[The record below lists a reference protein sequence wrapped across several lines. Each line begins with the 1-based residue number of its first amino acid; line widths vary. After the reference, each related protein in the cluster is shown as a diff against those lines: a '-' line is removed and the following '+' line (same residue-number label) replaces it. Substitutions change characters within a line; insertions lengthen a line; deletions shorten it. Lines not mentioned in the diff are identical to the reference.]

1 LAHFTPI
8 VEAASHGKERS
19 RNRMDIFSRT
29 HPQLIGYLSEFRD
42 NALKRGVP
50 AAEVERWID
59 VAARPCAELSLGG
72 DGPVVG
78 HFGGPLLL
86 PPDLPDPRY
95 PFLASLDCAALP
107 AGATDLPLPGD
118 GRLLL
123 FAHADDPY
131 GSGGGGRAIYIPAD
145 ASVEEREVE
154 YKATHFNDAQ
164 SDANARKI
172 VEQYPQGD
180 MHLAFNFSL
189 PPYGS
194 PDIPDYFCN
203 TLFREHPYAQ
213 ELSAEW
219 HAIQWR
225 SPGGM
230 LRLGGYAW
238 DDGHGGADFTQEQS
252 TGKEGNEW
260 VLLADWYTHITS
272 VILSFR
278 VSRGCDLR
286 RPVVDSVADGTLA
299 A

>member
-1 LAHFTPI
+1 
-8 VEAASHGKERS
+8 
-19 RNRMDIFSRT
+19 MDMFSRT

-42 NALKRGVP
+42 NARKKGVP
-50 AAEVERWID
+50 AADVERWID
-59 VAARPCAELSLGG
+59 VAARPCAELSPGG

-78 HFGGPLLL
+78 YFGGPLLL
-86 PPDLPDPRY
+86 PPDMPDPRY
-95 PFLASLDCAALP
+95 PFFASLDCAALP

-123 FAHADDPY
+123 FAFAYDPY
-131 GSGGGGRAIYIPAD
+131 GNGGGGQAMYIPAG
-145 ASVEEREVE
+145 ASVEERTVR
-154 YKATHFNDAQ
+154 YQSTHLTESHAED
-164 SDANARKI
+164 ARKI

-180 MHLAFNFSL
+180 MHLTFNFSL
-189 PPYGS
+189 PPYAS

-225 SPGGM
+225 SLHGM

-238 DDGHGGADFTQEQS
+238 DDGAGGAQFTRERS

-260 VLLADWYTHITS
+260 VLLADWNTVITGVEGLIVHWPIRWPDLTARRFDEVDA
-272 VILSFR
+272 VIAWN
-278 VSRGCDLR
+278 
-286 RPVVDSVADGTLA
+286 P
-299 A
+299 